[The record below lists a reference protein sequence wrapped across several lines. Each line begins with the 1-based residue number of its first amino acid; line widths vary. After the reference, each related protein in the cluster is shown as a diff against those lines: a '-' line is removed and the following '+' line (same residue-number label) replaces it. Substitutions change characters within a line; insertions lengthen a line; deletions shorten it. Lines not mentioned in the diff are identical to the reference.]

1 MRTLLMRSNNRCR
14 KEALYRV
21 QIIVTGIVESGGALV
36 RILMLLQLIL
46 GFAVVS
52 HSGQAAPL
60 SPGEAPFSP
69 GALVEAVAGRQYSLL
84 AIDGTG
90 DKVTIDFNAPLNKVV
105 AALLRTSSYEWPHK
119 EFERM
124 VKRHGKAAV
133 RREVLENLDAIFVSS
148 VRAAHEEAM
157 HDPLSPLND
166 LFKRKR

>member
-1 MRTLLMRSNNRCR
+1 M
-14 KEALYRV
+14 
-21 QIIVTGIVESGGALV
+21 

-60 SPGEAPFSP
+60 SPREASP
-69 GALVEAVAGRQYSLL
+69 SAGALVQPVGSRQYSRL

-90 DKVTIDFNAPLNKVV
+90 DKVIIDFNAPLNKVV
-105 AALLRTSSYEWPHK
+105 AALLRTSSYEWPYK